1 MEATKEKG
9 YTRQSK
15 RSIGVSVM
23 NSHKGKLSSVSP
35 SIRQLY
41 GFSHLRRI
49 SPHHSLEA
57 QRLSW
62 MVLPSSTQSL
72 ILQKMDYSQIPGSK
86 SHAPQQL
93 NFVLVEE
100 VSVWFFENLFSN
112 HNSASYNLGDL
123 EYIPYPL

>member
-9 YTRQSK
+9 DPRQSK
-15 RSIGVSVM
+15 RSIAVSVM

-35 SIRQLY
+35 SVSQLY
-41 GFSHLRRI
+41 GFSHLQRT

-62 MVLPSSTQSL
+62 MALPSSTQSL
-72 ILQKMDYSQIPGSK
+72 ILQKMGYSQIPGSK
-86 SHAPQQL
+86 SHVPQQL

-100 VSVWFFENLFSN
+100 VSVWFLENLFSN

-123 EYIPYPL
+123 EHIPYPL